1 MEKKKVILDTDIGSD
16 IDDAFCLAYL
26 LGNPNC
32 ELLGITTVSG
42 EAEKRAMMASALCY
56 ASGKDI
62 PIYPG
67 IEEPLFSEQ
76 KQPIAQQAK
85 KLSNWKHKKE
95 FEKGY
100 AIEFLRKTIRE
111 HPHEISLLAIG
122 PLTNIALLF
131 MIDPEIPTLLKEII
145 LMAGYFKNKTTY
157 GYEWNVMCDPYAAT
171 KVFETGVKVHKS
183 VGLDVTLK
191 VTMNSKEVRKII
203 EDLNSELL
211 MPVIDFA
218 DVWFEN
224 NDIVTF
230 HDPLAAV
237 ALFNNEVCKFVKG
250 NVNVHLD
257 NEKFGATSWT
267 YNENATNQIALEV
280 DSSMFFDKYFEVFRK
295 TKEAVI

>member
-26 LGNPNC
+26 LANKDC

-42 EAEKRAMMASALCY
+42 EVEKRAMMASVLCY
-56 ASGKDI
+56 AAGKDI

-67 IEEPLFSEQ
+67 VEKPMFSEQ
-76 KQPIAQQAK
+76 KQPLAQQAK
-85 KLSNWKHKKE
+85 KLGKWEHKKE

-111 HPHEISLLAIG
+111 HPYEITLLTIG

-131 MIDPEIPTLLKEII
+131 MVDNEIPYLLKEIV
-145 LMAGYFKNKTTY
+145 LMGGYFKDKNTY
-157 GYEWNVMCDPYAAT
+157 GYEWNIMCDPFAAK
-171 KVFETGVKVHKS
+171 KVYESKVKVHKS
-183 VGLDVTLK
+183 IGLDVTLK
-191 VTMNSKEVRKII
+191 VTMNSKEVKQKIKEI
-203 EDLNSELL
+203 NSELL
-211 MPVIDFA
+211 MPVLDFA

-237 ALFNNEVCKFVKG
+237 ALFNNEVCKFEKG

-257 NEKFGATSWT
+257 NEKFGTTSWT
-267 YNENATNQIALEV
+267 YNENAINQVALEV